1 MTDIRNIDHYSYK
14 ILIILVCLSFFAFA
28 IGTAPLTIAS
38 LSALGVW
45 LLSGICY
52 RNRQAWISQE
62 WLIPLVLLIILP
74 WLGMLWSDAPM
85 HKLNFAQRSHFWLFA
100 LVAATAIKTRPV
112 LNKVVA
118 CYIAGMVFTTLPILL
133 YSFSLTPSMYF
144 MTKIAAQGYIT
155 YSLLIVIAI
164 ALLAFFYRETTD
176 HKNKFLILFLIML
189 LALTVTQLSG
199 RSGYIALFLLSPW
212 IFLKMFGRRRLLPIL
227 AAIAIVFGLL
237 VSSQK
242 VRDRLALI
250 PQETARYE
258 AGDRTETSV
267 GVRIQ
272 MLKDGWT
279 VFMRHPLAGAGTA
292 GLWHETNLMRPGH
305 GINHPHN
312 SYLYVA
318 ANYGLI
324 GMALYAWLFII
335 TIRRAWRARDSL
347 AGHTILAFVSVIML
361 GSLTDTQILS
371 VATGIAL
378 GFVVGI
384 PTPEQ
389 KSCAS

>member
-28 IGTAPLTIAS
+28 IGTAPLSIAS

-52 RNRQAWISQE
+52 RDRQAWISQQ
-62 WLIPLVLLIILP
+62 WLVPLVLLIMLP
-74 WLGMLWSDAPM
+74 WFGMLWSDAPM

-100 LVAATAIKTRPV
+100 LVAATTIRTEQV
-112 LNKVVA
+112 LNKVVV
-118 CYIAGMVFTTLPILL
+118 CYIAGMVFTALPILL

-164 ALLAFFYRETTD
+164 ALLAFFYREATD
-176 HKNKFLILFLIML
+176 LKSRFLIFSLIML
-189 LALTVTQLSG
+189 LVLTVTQLSG
-199 RSGYIALFLLSPW
+199 RSGYISLALLSPW

-227 AAIAIVFGLL
+227 AAMTIVLALL
-237 VSSQK
+237 ASSQK

-250 PQETARYE
+250 PQEAARYE

-267 GVRIQ
+267 GARIQ

-305 GINHPHN
+305 GISHPHN

-324 GMALYAWLFII
+324 GIGLYAWLFFI
-335 TIRRAWRARDSL
+335 TIRRAWHARDSL
-347 AGHTILAFVSVIML
+347 AGHTILAFVSVIMI

-371 VATGIAL
+371 MATGIAL
-378 GFVVGI
+378 GFIVGI
-384 PTPEQ
+384 PTTDDKQ
-389 KSCAS
+389 CAS